1 MNHKKIRLAILKE
14 LSDGNKTVKSEDLG
28 IDDNTF
34 MDVLEF
40 LKEENLINGYEY
52 FMDESFSF
60 DKTRLTLK
68 GEEYLSENSI
78 LMKTYKGIKEFRSW
92 LP

>member
-1 MNHKKIRLAILKE
+1 MNQKKIRLAILKE

-34 MDVLEF
+34 MDVLDF

-52 FMDESFSF
+52 FMDESFGF

-68 GEEYLSENSI
+68 GEEYLSENSL
-78 LMKTYKGIKEFRSW
+78 LMKTYKGLKEIRSW